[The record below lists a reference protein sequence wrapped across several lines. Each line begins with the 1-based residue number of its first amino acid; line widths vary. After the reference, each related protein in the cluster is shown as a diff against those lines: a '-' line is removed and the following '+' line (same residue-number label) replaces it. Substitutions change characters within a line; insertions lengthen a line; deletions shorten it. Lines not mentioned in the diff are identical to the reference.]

1 MSGFHKDGYSVSSFG
16 GMAADL
22 PRIQAYSEAL
32 RRVITPES
40 VVVEIGTG
48 SGVMAMHACQLGA
61 RRVYAIEA
69 EDAIE
74 TARVSAAQNGFADRI
89 VFIHDVSTNVTLPEP
104 GDVLFS
110 DLRGILPLHNA
121 HLETIIDA
129 RRRFLKPGG
138 VQIPQRDTL
147 YVAPVSAPDVYQDVV
162 EPWTKN
168 PFGLNMDAGRQWT
181 INQRYRRRVQAEQI
195 AFPPQVWAV
204 LDYVNLTELNYAATF
219 NWTAEAPVTV
229 HGYQVWFDAVL
240 YDEIGY
246 STAPDQ
252 PPMAYGT
259 TFFPCAEVVTLA
271 AGDTL
276 RARVRAD
283 NFSGAYTFS
292 WHTQVLDGATQAVR
306 QQLQQSTFFGDI
318 ESTRALHMRSQAYQ
332 PRLSRAGQI
341 DAAVLQWMAE
351 GQTLRDIAQHLMQ
364 QYAAEFPNEIE
375 AMTKAGDM
383 SVKYGEYHGS

>member
-204 LDYVNLTELNYAATF
+204 LD
-219 NWTAEAPVTV
+219 
-229 HGYQVWFDAVL
+229 
-240 YDEIGY
+240 
-246 STAPDQ
+246 
-252 PPMAYGT
+252 
-259 TFFPCAEVVTLA
+259 
-271 AGDTL
+271 
-276 RARVRAD
+276 
-283 NFSGAYTFS
+283 
-292 WHTQVLDGATQAVR
+292 
-306 QQLQQSTFFGDI
+306 
-318 ESTRALHMRSQAYQ
+318 
-332 PRLSRAGQI
+332 
-341 DAAVLQWMAE
+341 
-351 GQTLRDIAQHLMQ
+351 
-364 QYAAEFPNEIE
+364 
-375 AMTKAGDM
+375 
-383 SVKYGEYHGS
+383 